1 MRLLRTFFLPSA
13 LLVLFLFV
21 SAPPAGAYSVLTHE
35 ELIDLTWADS
45 IQPLLL
51 KRFPNLTPAELREA
65 HAYAYGG
72 CVIQDLG
79 YYPFGKPSFSNLL
92 HYVRTGD
99 FIRALFRE
107 SKDANDVAFAIGALS
122 HYLGDTI
129 GHPAAINLAVGK
141 SFPELAAKY
150 GPNVNYA
157 EGEHQHV
164 RAEFAFDIN
173 DITKDRLAPEQ
184 YLNRIGFAVPVPLLT
199 RAFYDTYGLDL
210 AKILKSKNPKLRG
223 YRYAVRT
230 LLPRVAYAETLLY
243 GKRMPPD
250 VPSPA
255 LDEFNK
261 EIAALAAANN
271 WDEYRRHPGIG
282 THLLAGFIFIIPKV
296 GPLSDL
302 SLRGPTPSAEQD
314 YVNSL
319 MHTAN
324 VLRQTLA
331 KATKSDGLPNLDLD
345 TGDMVYPGTYSL
357 EDYTYAQLLHA
368 MTSDPTTPV
377 PFGIKRDL
385 LAYFSDPAKAKY
397 VQGKPKML
405 AQVEADLPVLKTIST
420 KAVYPD
426 TAFLPE
432 PDSAKPPDAS
442 NSAVQPH
449 ESTDST
455 GASNQPADPK
465 KPSPHESTDST
476 GTIPAKPSA
485 SSKPNDPKPGQP
497 LVPIPGPKAVDPNHP

>member
-1 MRLLRTFFLPSA
+1 MRTSRKCS
-13 LLVLFLFV
+13 LFLYLILLLPLAFTR
-21 SAPPAGAYSVLTHE
+21 PAAAYSMLTHE
-35 ELIDLTWADS
+35 EIIDLTWADS

-51 KRFPNLTPAELREA
+51 KRYPNLTPDQIRDA
-65 HAYAYGG
+65 HAFAYGG

-107 SKDANDVAFAIGALS
+107 SKGPNDVAFAIGALS

-129 GHPAAINLAVGK
+129 GHPQAVNLAVGK

-173 DITKDRLAPEQ
+173 DIAKHRLAPEK
-184 YLNRIGFAVPVPLLT
+184 YLNHVGFAVPVPLLT

-210 AKILKSKNPKLRG
+210 AKVLKKRNPKLRG

-243 GKRMPPD
+243 RKRMPPD
-250 VPSPA
+250 APSPA
-255 LDEFNK
+255 LDEFTK
-261 EIAALAAANN
+261 EVAALSAANN
-271 WDEYRRHPGIG
+271 WPAYRRHAGIG
-282 THLLAGFIFIIPKV
+282 TRLLAGFIFILPKV

-302 SLRGPTPSAEQD
+302 ALRGPTPSAEQD

-319 MHTAN
+319 MHTTD

-331 KATKSDGLPNLDLD
+331 KATTSDGLPNLDLD
-345 TGDMVYPGTYSL
+345 TGALALPGTYSL
-357 EDYTYAQLLHA
+357 EDYTYADLLHA
-368 MTSDPTTPV
+368 MTSDPGTPI

-385 LAYFSDPAKAKY
+385 LAYFADPAQAKY
-397 VQGKPKML
+397 LQRKPAKL
-405 AQVEADLPVLKTIST
+405 AEVKADLPVLQTIST
-420 KAVYPD
+420 KAQYPD

-432 PDSAKPPDAS
+432 PSEDRPQTQ
-442 NSAVQPH
+442 NTQP
-449 ESTDST
+449 
-455 GASNQPADPK
+455 
-465 KPSPHESTDST
+465 
-476 GTIPAKPSA
+476 
-485 SSKPNDPKPGQP
+485 
-497 LVPIPGPKAVDPNHP
+497 